1 MARVRRKS
9 LRGPVHMFHVVG
21 IASHRFV
28 HIKFDDVHLT
38 QRTPGPEAQ
47 SEHVV
52 DRVDSNRQCNKIS
65 NVPPREAAHFI
76 LGNLGWASAA
86 RHCHQTMTGSGT
98 SHLLPTY
105 ARVDLAFERGEG
117 AWLTA
122 SNGERY
128 LDFTSGV
135 AVNALGHAHP
145 YLVEAITKSLM
156 AGKPIH
162 VSNLY
167 RIPEA
172 ERLAQRLCAASFA
185 DVVFFCN
192 SGAEAMECAI
202 KMARKYQSAR
212 GKPERYRIITFD
224 GAFHGR
230 TLATLAAGGQKK
242 YLEGFGPVFDGFDQ
256 VPFADLDATKRA
268 LGPATAA
275 ILIEPIMGEGGVRVV
290 PPEFLRALRE
300 LCDRNGLLLVFD
312 EVQTG
317 MGRCGEMF
325 AYQRT
330 GVTPD
335 IMALAKALGGGF
347 PLGACLATTDAA
359 KGMTTGTH
367 GSTFGG
373 NPLAMAAGNAVLD
386 VMLADGFFDRVR
398 RMSLLLKQKL
408 AALKDRFPGLIAEI
422 RGEGLLVGLRAVV
435 PSGDL
440 VDQIRAEKMITVAA
454 GDNVVRLLPPL
465 IVNEEEIADAVQR
478 IERACLRLAQA
489 QELPRKQ
496 GAGG

>member
-1 MARVRRKS
+1 M
-9 LRGPVHMFHVVG
+9 
-21 IASHRFV
+21 
-28 HIKFDDVHLT
+28 
-38 QRTPGPEAQ
+38 
-47 SEHVV
+47 SE
-52 DRVDSNRQCNKIS
+52 
-65 NVPPREAAHFI
+65 
-76 LGNLGWASAA
+76 LGA
-86 RHCHQTMTGSGT
+86 

-117 AWLTA
+117 AWLVAT
-122 SNGERY
+122 NGERY

-145 YLVEAITKSLM
+145 HLIAAITAQLNKLS
-156 AGKPIH
+156 H

-172 ERLAQRLCAASFA
+172 ERLAARLCDASFA
-185 DVVFFCN
+185 ELVFFAN

-202 KMARKYQSAR
+202 KMARKYQSAV
-212 GKPERYRIITFD
+212 GKPERFRIVTFE

-242 YLEGFGPVFDGFDQ
+242 YLDGFGPVVDGFDQ
-256 VPFADLDATKRA
+256 VAFGNLEATKRA
-268 LGPATAA
+268 IGPETAA

-290 PPEFLRALRE
+290 PHEFLRALRQ
-300 LCDRNGLLLVFD
+300 LCDSQGLLLIFD

-317 MGRCGEMF
+317 VGRTGELF

-335 IMALAKALGGGF
+335 MMTLAKALGGGF
-347 PLGACLATTDAA
+347 PLGACLATAEA
-359 KGMTTGTH
+359 GKGMTAGTH

-386 VMLADGFFDRVR
+386 VMLADGFLDGVR
-398 RMSLLLKQKL
+398 RNALVFKQKL
-408 AALKDRFPGLIAEI
+408 AEIKDRFPAVIAEV
-422 RGEGLLVGLRAVV
+422 RGEGLLIGLRAVV
-435 PSGDL
+435 SSGEL
-440 VDQIRAEKMITVAA
+440 VDELRAEKLITVAA

-465 IVNEEEIADAVQR
+465 IISEEEIAEAVR
-478 IERACLRLAQA
+478 RLERACGRLAEA
-489 QELPRKQ
+489 HARSHKQ
-496 GAGG
+496 GAAG